1 MTTTIAPSPLRATPR
16 TLMCGEPRETNIG
29 QSLTLKGWVYR
40 RRDLGGII
48 FLDLRDRTG
57 VVQLRLDPDNVAAEA
72 FAAAGHIRAEFCFA
86 ARGVLQRRPAGT
98 ENDKLA
104 TGLVELVVSDFEVLA
119 TSKALPF
126 QLDEFDHTN
135 EEVRLRY
142 RFLDLRRD
150 ELQRNLLMR
159 HRAAKATRDF
169 LANEGFLEIETPI
182 LTKATPEGARDFL
195 VPSRLE
201 AGSFYALPQSPQ
213 LFKQLLMMSGYD
225 RYYQIA
231 RCFRDEDLRAN
242 RQPEFTQIDIE
253 MSFVGIEDLL
263 PVMERLVA
271 SIWRDCMNVE
281 IPLPLPRMTYAHAMA
296 KYGSDKPDLRFD
308 LPIVDLTGALRKG
321 CNFQVFNDIIKKGG
335 VVRSLCLKGKAEAL
349 SNTDLR
355 PESKFSS
362 RINRDCGIRAYAWFK
377 VGATGELES
386 NIAKFFD
393 AEAHEAIKKAVGAEP
408 GDVIFLVAGPQ
419 AKAVSEQ
426 AGRLRL
432 LLGREFDL
440 IDKSKWA
447 FTWVLDF
454 PAFEWNA
461 EEKRWDP
468 LHHPFTSFRDEDM
481 DKLGTDRMG
490 EIIANAYDLALNGE
504 ELGGGSIRINRSEV
518 QEKALHAI
526 GITPEEAQQKFG
538 FLLEALQYG
547 APPHGGIA
555 FGFDRLIMLLT
566 GEENIRQVMAFPKTA
581 TGACLLTGAPSPV
594 PDSQL
599 RDVHIQTRA
608 VVAEKKAE

>member
-1 MTTTIAPSPLRATPR
+1 MTTTSLQATPR
-16 TLMCGEPRETNIG
+16 TLMCGEPRENHIG
-29 QSLTLKGWVYR
+29 QTLVLKGWVYR
-40 RRDLGGII
+40 RRDLGGIQ

-57 VVQLRLDPDNVAAEA
+57 VVQLRIDPDHVTAEQFEAAS
-72 FAAAGHIRAEFCFA
+72 HIRSEYCLAV
-86 ARGVLQRRPAGT
+86 RGTLQRRPEGT
-98 ENDKLA
+98 DNEKLV
-104 TGLVELVVSDFEVLA
+104 TGTVELVVDGFEVLS
-119 TSKALPF
+119 TSKGLPF
-126 QLDEFDHTN
+126 QLDEFDKTN

-150 ELQRNLLMR
+150 DLQRNLIMR
-159 HRAAKATRDF
+159 HRAAKATREF
-169 LANEGFLEIETPI
+169 LNAEGFLDIETPI

-201 AGSFYALPQSPQ
+201 PGSFYALPQSPQ

-253 MSFVGIEDLL
+253 MSFITIEDIL

-271 SIWRDCMNVE
+271 HIWRDCMNVE
-281 IPLPLPRMTYAHAMA
+281 IPLPLPRISYKEAMS

-308 LPIVDLTGALRKG
+308 LPIVDLTNALRKG

-335 VVRSLCLKGKAEAL
+335 VVRSLCLKNKADAL

-355 PESKFSS
+355 PESKFSQ
-362 RINRDCGIRAYAWFK
+362 RIHRDCGIRAYAWFK

-386 NIAKFFD
+386 NIAKFFEP
-393 AEAHEAIKKAVGAEP
+393 EAHAAIKAALGAEP

-419 AKAVSEQ
+419 AKVVSEQ

-440 IDKSKWA
+440 IDKSMWA

-454 PAFEWNA
+454 PAFEWNP
-461 EEKRWDP
+461 EEKRWDA
-468 LHHPFTSFRDEDM
+468 LHHPFTSFREEDM

-518 QEKALHAI
+518 QEKALNAI
-526 GITPEEAQQKFG
+526 GISAEEAQAKFG

-566 GEENIRQVMAFPKTA
+566 GEDNIRQVMAFPKTA
-581 TGACLLTGAPSPV
+581 TGACLLTGAPSTV
-594 PDSQL
+594 PNSQL
-599 RDVHIQTRA
+599 RDVHIQTKLP
-608 VVAEKKAE
+608 VAEKKAEQA